1 MFENKDFRHSRSLRL
16 PPPPAD
22 GSPKYREKNVTIFSR
37 VSETTKK
44 KG

>member
-16 PPPPAD
+16 PPPAVD
-22 GSPKYREKNVTIFSR
+22 GSPKSQDQKFTFFAR